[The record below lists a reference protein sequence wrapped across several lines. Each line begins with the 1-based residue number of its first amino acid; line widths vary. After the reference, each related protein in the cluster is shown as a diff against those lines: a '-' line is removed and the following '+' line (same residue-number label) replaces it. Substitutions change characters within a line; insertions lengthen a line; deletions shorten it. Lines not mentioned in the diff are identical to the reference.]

1 MTAPPAATTA
11 TPPPTSPTTADA
23 RRASAAAAPPTH
35 HPHDNSDEFADDD
48 APGFLRAWR
57 WWLPPAL
64 FALALAVLFA
74 DPFAGDW
81 DALDYTVLA
90 VKGEPSTML
99 FGRMLFIYANHYAYQ
114 IGHTLFNL
122 RPEQAYLLFKYMVV
136 AESPLAV
143 VACWTLARDLT
154 KSVRAATVASLLLA
168 CAPFFV
174 IYSGQAMTEIPSV
187 LLLCVALVVHLR
199 GLRARNI
206 WLVLVGAGLLGA
218 GNNIREVAAIYG
230 VWLVIGPVACGW
242 KIGARNLMITA
253 AACAVFFVCAF
264 APFLYFYFG
273 DVGGYQAGWHGWVE
287 SMRSEES
294 VHPVA
299 LKNFLPL
306 FLFFFVGAPLVL
318 LILPLALRDE
328 WRRHKFSPLFALA
341 CTGLFANL
349 MLVTHYSTVINGRYL
364 LTGMPGLV
372 PLAAAYF
379 VRYESRRTR
388 SRRRGFAIA
397 AGGVVFASL
406 VFGAIFFPGS
416 WQTIKSHGLTKEYQ
430 ARLALMPADAVV
442 LAGGQT
448 VSVNY
453 YRGLGL
459 GRWDVIGT
467 GGGWPTDRLAEVIE
481 GHLREGRRVFVDTDA
496 RLWFNDSWR
505 GQETRELA
513 AAAARFRFRRVSDT
527 IYEIRPPD
535 DATAQDDP
543 DLGRLLDREPTR
555 IQKLRDKL

>member
-1 MTAPPAATTA
+1 MTAPPAATA
-11 TPPPTSPTTADA
+11 TPTNTPTTADE
-23 RRASAAAAPPTH
+23 RAPRAPAPP
-35 HPHDNSDEFADDD
+35 PDDPNQRATPD
-48 APGFLRAWR
+48 APGFLGAWR
-57 WWLPPAL
+57 WWLPSAL
-64 FALALAVLFA
+64 LALALAVVFA

-99 FGRMLFIYANHYAYQ
+99 FGRMLFIYANHLAYL
-114 IGHTLFNL
+114 IARALFDL
-122 RPEQAYLLFKYMVV
+122 RPEHAYLLFKYMVV
-136 AESPLAV
+136 CESPLAV

-154 KSVRAATVASLLLA
+154 RDVRAATVAALLLA

-187 LLLCVALVVHLR
+187 LLLCVALVLHLR
-199 GLRARNI
+199 GLRERRL
-206 WLVLVGAGLLGA
+206 WLVLVGAGLLGT
-218 GNNIREVAAIYG
+218 GNNIREVAALYG
-230 VWLVIGPVACGW
+230 VWVVLGPLACGW
-242 KIGARNLMITA
+242 RITARNLCVTA

-273 DVGGYQAGWHGWVE
+273 DVGGYQAGWHGWVA

-299 LKNFLPL
+299 LRNFVPL

-318 LILPLALRDE
+318 TALPFALRDE

-379 VRYESRRTR
+379 VRYESRRTG
-388 SRRRGFAIA
+388 SARRAFALA
-397 AGGVVFASL
+397 AGGVVLTSI
-406 VFGAIFFPGS
+406 VFGALFFPGS
-416 WQTIKSHGLTKEYQ
+416 WQTIKSHGLTKEYR
-430 ARLALMPADAVV
+430 ARLALLPEDAVV

-467 GGGWPTDRLAEVIE
+467 GGGWPTDKLATEIE
-481 GHLREGRRVFVDTDA
+481 GHLGAGRRVFVDIDE

-505 GQETRELA
+505 GQETRELVEA
-513 AAAARFRFRRVSDT
+513 GTRFRYRRVSDT
-527 IYEIRPPD
+527 IYEIRPPA
-535 DATAQDDP
+535 DAAAQDDP
-543 DLGRLLDREPTR
+543 DLQRLLDNEPTR